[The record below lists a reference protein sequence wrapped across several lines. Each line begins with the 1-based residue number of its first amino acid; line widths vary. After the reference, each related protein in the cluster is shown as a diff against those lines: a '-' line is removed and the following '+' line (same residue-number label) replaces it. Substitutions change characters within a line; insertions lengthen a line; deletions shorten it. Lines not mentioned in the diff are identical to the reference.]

1 MRQVLTKFKSQV
13 LTLVL
18 TIAALAVGQ
27 SAWAM
32 SSFTIDASY
41 NSNSHKTTF
50 TITRTGNTALAE
62 TIDWR
67 VVSLSAIAG
76 QHFTVDDQS
85 GYAGTATFSAG
96 ISTASVTI
104 SENTPGTDA
113 YKYQTGTERT
123 YRFEVLDR
131 DGYILASKDR
141 SMTTGTSVPSS
152 GLFNEKEITIF
163 TTGTQF
169 TDAGYNQSNNPHYI
183 ESSAYYNLTGIAPK
197 AYYTLIGAQLRSTL
211 SLEAREENNGYQYVQ
226 ILINNISTCDNRSDC
241 SNGDPGNINLSRYMA
256 GFDHEPSKANT
267 NYATYT
273 FPVTS
278 QPNNC
283 SEVSNA

>member
-1 MRQVLTKFKSQV
+1 MKIKRLNQV

-18 TIAALAVGQ
+18 TIAALMVGQ

-32 SSFTIDASY
+32 SAFTIDASY
-41 NSNSHKTTF
+41 NSNTHKTTF

-76 QHFTVDDQS
+76 QHFTVDDQN
-85 GYAGTATFSAG
+85 GYDGTATFSAG

-131 DGYILASKDR
+131 DGYILA
-141 SMTTGTSVPSS
+141 
-152 GLFNEKEITIF
+152 
-163 TTGTQF
+163 
-169 TDAGYNQSNNPHYI
+169 
-183 ESSAYYNLTGIAPK
+183 
-197 AYYTLIGAQLRSTL
+197 
-211 SLEAREENNGYQYVQ
+211 
-226 ILINNISTCDNRSDC
+226 
-241 SNGDPGNINLSRYMA
+241 
-256 GFDHEPSKANT
+256 
-267 NYATYT
+267 
-273 FPVTS
+273 
-278 QPNNC
+278 
-283 SEVSNA
+283 